1 MEADMTRKAE
11 EPIAIK
17 GGEFL
22 IADRAPDDIFMPE
35 DISDEQRMFART
47 AEEFLRKEVIPR
59 EDEIYAKNYTTHR
72 ELMRKAG
79 ELGLLSID
87 IPEAYGGL
95 GLHKVSSAIVGE
107 QFALQASFAGTQSS
121 HVNIGTLPIVFFGT
135 EEQKQKY
142 LPQLATGEMIGAY
155 ALTEPHSGSDALA
168 AKTKA
173 VLSEDGQHYILN
185 GQKMWITNGGFADLF
200 TVFAKVDGEKFTAF
214 LVERGPGL
222 TSGHEEKKLGID
234 GSSTTALML
243 EDCRVPV
250 ENVLGEIGRGHKIA
264 FNVLNIG
271 RLKLGAR
278 SVGAMK
284 LALGQSI
291 QYAKE
296 RQQFGQPIANFGLIK
311 QKLAEMTMRAYVGEA
326 ILYRTLGM
334 IDDALERA
342 DKDDAQQVLQVLEQY
357 AIECSIIKVWVSEAL
372 GYVVDEQVQVYGGYG
387 YSKDYPAERAYRD
400 ARIARIY
407 EGTNEIN
414 RIVIATQ
421 LLRRAK
427 SGELPLLE
435 AAECVLNGAD
445 QSHDTMTLSVANI
458 AFSDEVMM
466 VRSAKAMTL
475 AAIGNVAH
483 AYGDNARNEQEALG
497 LVSDMVMDVYAMES
511 TLLRTQKLMLSR
523 GRDSAAVQSDIT
535 RVFIREAMMRIERAA
550 RLIATETVD
559 EKTDSTA
566 LIEDLIHRAPIKM
579 TAARRRI
586 ADAVIAAGKY
596 NL

>member
-1 MEADMTRKAE
+1 MTSQPKQSDS
-11 EPIAIK
+11 PK
-17 GGEFL
+17 GGSFL
-22 IADRAPDDIFMPE
+22 IEDRRPGDVFTPE
-35 DISDEQRMFART
+35 DITEEQRMFART

-59 EDEIYAKNYTTHR
+59 EDEIYAKDYKVHR
-72 ELMRKAG
+72 ELMLKAG

-87 IPEAYGGL
+87 IPEQYGGL
-95 GLHKVSSAIVGE
+95 GLHKVSSAVVGE
-107 QFALQASFAGTQSS
+107 QFALQPSFAGTQSS

-142 LPQLATGEMIGAY
+142 LPRLATGEWIGAY
-155 ALTEPHSGSDALA
+155 ALTEPQSGSDALA

-173 VLSEDGQHYILN
+173 VLSSDGRHYILN

-222 TSGHEEKKLGID
+222 VSGHEEKKLGID

-278 SVGAMK
+278 SVGSIK
-284 LALGQSI
+284 LSLHQSI

-296 RQQFGQPIANFGLIK
+296 RHQFGQPIANFGLIK
-311 QKLAEMTMRAYVGEA
+311 HKLAEMTIRAYVGES

-334 IDDALERA
+334 IDEALEHA
-342 DKDDAQQVLQVLEQY
+342 DKDDPKQVLRVLEQF
-357 AIECSIIKVWVSEAL
+357 AIECSIIKVWESEAL
-372 GYVVDEQVQVYGGYG
+372 AYVVDEEVQVFGGYG

-414 RIVIATQ
+414 RIVIGTQ
-421 LLRRAK
+421 LLRRAT
-427 SGELPLLE
+427 SGELGLFE
-435 AAECVLNGAD
+435 AAERVSHGKCTPDMNYANGA
-445 QSHDTMTLSVANI
+445 LN
-458 AFSDEVMM
+458 DEHGLLCA
-466 VRSAKAMTL
+466 AKSMTL
-475 AAIGNVAH
+475 ASIAATNQ
-483 AYGDNARNEQEALG
+483 AYGDGARNEQEIIAHIA
-497 LVSDMVMDVYAMES
+497 DMVMDVYAMES
-511 TLLRTQKLMLSR
+511 SLLRTERLLLDR
-523 GRDSAAVQSDIT
+523 GVDGCKIQADIA
-535 RVFIREAMMRIERAA
+535 RVFARDAASRVERSARTVASEIEAERFAKT
-550 RLIATETVD
+550 ID
-559 EKTDSTA
+559 ELAQRSSMKS
-566 LIEDLIHRAPIKM
+566 I
-579 TAARRRI
+579 AARRRI
-586 ADAVIAAGKY
+586 ADAVINAGRY
-596 NL
+596 FFS

>member
-1 MEADMTRKAE
+1 MELEMTSKAE
-11 EPIAIK
+11 ESGMIK
-17 GGEFL
+17 GGGFL
-22 IADRAPDDIFMPE
+22 IEDRAPSEVFTPE
-35 DISDEQRMFART
+35 DINEEQRMFART
-47 AEEFLRKEVIPR
+47 AEEFLRKEVVPR
-59 EDEIYAKNYTTHR
+59 EDAIYAKDWSVTR

-87 IPEAYGGL
+87 IPERYGGL

-107 QFALQASFAGTQSS
+107 QFALQASFAGSQSA

-142 LPQLATGEMIGAY
+142 LPRLATGEMIGAY

-173 VLSEDGQHYILN
+173 VLSDDGRHYVLN
-185 GQKMWITNGGFADLF
+185 GQKMWITNGSFADLF

-222 TSGHEEKKLGID
+222 VSGHEEKKLGID

-278 SVGAMK
+278 SVGTIK
-284 LALGQSI
+284 LSLAQSV
-291 QYAKE
+291 QYARE
-296 RQQFGQPIANFGLIK
+296 RFQFGQAIANFGLIK
-311 QKLAEMTMRAYVGEA
+311 QKIAEMTIRAYVGES

-334 IDDALERA
+334 IDDALEQA
-342 DKDDAQQVLQVLEQY
+342 DKDDPRQVLRVLEQY
-357 AIECSIIKVWVSEAL
+357 AIECSIIKVWESEAL
-372 GYVVDEQVQVYGGYG
+372 GYVVDEEVQVFGGYG

-414 RIVIATQ
+414 RIVIASQ

-427 SGELPLLE
+427 AGELSLLE
-435 AAECVLNGAD
+435 AAESVLAGEKPP
-445 QSHDTMTLSVANI
+445 SDTLMLSLANVE
-458 AFSDEVMM
+458 FSDEVKIIKG
-466 VRSAKAMTL
+466 AKAMTL
-475 AAIGNVAH
+475 ASIGGVAR
-483 AYGDNARNEQEALG
+483 AYGDRARDEQEALG
-497 LVSDMVMDVYAMES
+497 LIADMVMDVYAMES
-511 TLLRTQKLMLSR
+511 ALLRTQKIMADR
-523 GRDSAAVQSDIT
+523 GKEDCPVQADIT
-535 RVFIREAMMRIERAA
+535 RVFVREAASRIERASQA
-550 RLIATETVD
+550 VAAETAD
-559 EKTDSTA
+559 DKSTPVIDQ
-566 LIEDLIHRAPIKM
+566 LTHRAPIKAI
-579 TAARRRI
+579 AARRRI
-586 ADAVIAAGKY
+586 AEAITEAGRY

>member
-1 MEADMTRKAE
+1 MTSKAE
-11 EPIAIK
+11 EIIAIK

-22 IADRAPDDIFMPE
+22 TTDLAPEDIFTPE
-35 DISDEQRMFART
+35 EISDEQRMFART

-59 EDEIYAKNYTTHR
+59 EDEIYAKNYATHR

-79 ELGLLSID
+79 DLGLLAID

-107 QFALQASFAGTQSS
+107 QFALQSSFAGTQSS

-135 EEQKQKY
+135 EAQKQKY
-142 LPQLATGEMIGAY
+142 LPKLATGEMIGAY

-200 TVFAKVDGEKFTAF
+200 TVFAKVDGERFTAF

-222 TSGHEEKKLGID
+222 VSGHEEKKLGID

-250 ENVLGEIGRGHKIA
+250 ENLLGEIGRGHKIA

-278 SVGAMK
+278 SVGTMK
-284 LALGQSI
+284 LALGQSV

-296 RQQFGQPIANFGLIK
+296 RHQFGQAIANFGLIK
-311 QKLAEMTMRAYVGEA
+311 QKLAEMALRAYVGEA

-334 IDDALERA
+334 IDEALERA
-342 DKDDAQQVLQVLEQY
+342 DKDDTRQVLSVLEQY
-357 AIECSIIKVWVSEAL
+357 AIECSIIKVWESEAL
-372 GYVVDEQVQVYGGYG
+372 GFVVDEQVQVYGGYG

-427 SGELPLLE
+427 AGELSLL
-435 AAECVLNGAD
+435 AAARCVLKGAD
-445 QSHDTMTLSVANI
+445 QTRDTMTLSVANI
-458 AFSDEVMM
+458 AFSDEIAM
-466 VRSAKAMTL
+466 VSRAKAMTL
-475 AAIGNVAH
+475 AALGSVAQ
-483 AYGDNARNEQEALG
+483 AYGDHARDQQEALG
-497 LVSDMVMDVYAMES
+497 LISDMVMDVYAMES
-511 TLLRTQKLMLSR
+511 VLLRTQKLMLGR
-523 GRDSAAVQSDIT
+523 GAQAASVQSDIT
-535 RVFIREAMMRIERAA
+535 RVYIREAMTRIERAV
-550 RLIATETVD
+550 RFVLTETTD
-559 EKTDSTA
+559 EGKDSA
-566 LIEDLIHRAPIKM
+566 SLIESLIHRAPIKM
-579 TAARRRI
+579 IAARRRI

>member
-1 MEADMTRKAE
+1 MTSRPSAAQS
-11 EPIAIK
+11 PK
-17 GGEFL
+17 GGSFL
-22 IADRAPDDIFMPE
+22 IEDREPSEVFTPE
-35 DISDEQRMFART
+35 DITDEQQMFART
-47 AEEFLRKEVIPR
+47 AEEFLRKEVLPR
-59 EDEIYAKNYTTHR
+59 EAEIYAKDYTVHR

-79 ELGLLSID
+79 ELGLLMID
-87 IPEAYGGL
+87 IPERYGGL
-95 GLHKVSSAIVGE
+95 GLHKVSSAVVGE

-142 LPQLATGEMIGAY
+142 LPRLATGEWIGAY
-155 ALTEPHSGSDALA
+155 ALTEPQSGSDALA

-173 VLSEDGQHYILN
+173 VLSEDGKHYILN

-222 TSGHEEKKLGID
+222 VSGHEEKKLGID

-278 SVGAMK
+278 CVGTMK
-284 LALGQSI
+284 LSLQQSV

-296 RQQFGQPIANFGLIK
+296 RHQFGQAIANFGLIK
-311 QKLAEMTMRAYVGEA
+311 HKLAEMTIRAYVGES

-334 IDDALERA
+334 IDDALEQV
-342 DKDDAQQVLQVLEQY
+342 DKDDPKQMLGVLEQY
-357 AIECSIIKVWVSEAL
+357 AMECSIIKVWESEAL
-372 GYVVDEQVQVYGGYG
+372 AYVVDEEVQVFGGYG
-387 YSKDYPAERAYRD
+387 YSKDYPAEQAYRD

-427 SGELPLLE
+427 AGELALFETAAPQVNPVKPPASDTLE
-435 AAECVLNGAD
+435 LNVANKAFKREILMLSGAK
-445 QSHDTMTLSVANI
+445 SMTLLAIESV
-458 AFSDEVMM
+458 F
-466 VRSAKAMTL
+466 R
-475 AAIGNVAH
+475 
-483 AYGDNARNEQEALG
+483 AYGENARDQQEALG
-497 LVSDMVMDVYAMES
+497 LIADMVMDVYAMES
-511 TLLRTQKLMLSR
+511 ALLRTRRLFDER
-523 GRDSAAVQSDIT
+523 GMEKCLVQADIT
-535 RVFIREAMMRIERAA
+535 HVFARDAALRIERAA
-550 RLIATETVD
+550 RAVVTETED
-559 EKTDSTA
+559 DKGAE
-566 LIEDLIHRAPIKM
+566 LIDQLAQHSPMKAI
-579 TAARRRI
+579 AARRRI
-586 ADAVIAAGKY
+586 ADAVIQAGRY
-596 NL
+596 SLSA

>member
-1 MEADMTRKAE
+1 
-11 EPIAIK
+11 
-17 GGEFL
+17 
-22 IADRAPDDIFMPE
+22 
-35 DISDEQRMFART
+35 MFART

-59 EDEIYAKNYTTHR
+59 EDEIYAKNYQTHR
-72 ELMRKAG
+72 ELMLKAG

-95 GLHKVSSAIVGE
+95 ELDKVSSAVVGE

-121 HVNIGTLPIVFFGT
+121 HVNIGTLPVVFFGT
-135 EEQKQKY
+135 EDQKKKY
-142 LPQLATGEMIGAY
+142 LPRLASGEMIGAY

-173 VLSEDGQHYILN
+173 VLSDDGTHYVLN

-214 LVERGPGL
+214 LVERGPGVV
-222 TSGHEEKKLGID
+222 SGHEEKKLGLD

-278 SVGAMK
+278 SVGTIK
-284 LALGQSI
+284 LSILQSVE
-291 QYAKE
+291 YAKE
-296 RQQFGQPIANFGLIK
+296 RHQFGQAIANFGLIK
-311 QKLAEMTMRAYVGEA
+311 QKIAEMAIRAYVGES

-334 IDDALERA
+334 IDESLHRA
-342 DKDDAQQVLQVLEQY
+342 DSHDPQQVLGVLEQF
-357 AIECSIIKVWVSEAL
+357 AVECSIIKVWESEAL
-372 GYVVDEQVQVYGGYG
+372 AYVVDEEVQIFGGYG

-421 LLRRAK
+421 LMKRAK
-427 SGELPLLE
+427 AGELALLE
-435 AAECVLNGAD
+435 AAECAIEGPAPT
-445 QSHDTMTLSVANI
+445 SDTLMLSPANI
-458 AFSDEVMM
+458 AFSDELKMLKG
-466 VRSAKAMTL
+466 AKAVT
-475 AAIGNVAH
+475 VAGVAGVMR
-483 AYGDNARNEQEALG
+483 AYGDRARDQQEALG
-497 LVSDMVMDVYAMES
+497 LIAEMVIDVYAMES
-511 TLLRTQKLMLSR
+511 ALLRTQKLIVAR
-523 GRDSAAVQSDIT
+523 GVKQCEVQIDIT
-535 RVFIREAMMRIERAA
+535 RLYARDAMQRIERAA
-550 RLIATETVD
+550 RLIATETD
-559 EKTDSTA
+559 DAKGAEAIDQM
-566 LIEDLIHRAPIKM
+566 IHRDPIK
-579 TAARRRI
+579 TIAARRRV
-586 ADAVIAAGKY
+586 ADSIIAAGRY
-596 NL
+596 NLS

>member
-1 MEADMTRKAE
+1 MELEMTGKAE
-11 EPIAIK
+11 GTGMIK
-17 GGEFL
+17 GGGFL
-22 IADRAPDDIFMPE
+22 IEDRAPSDVFTPE
-35 DISDEQRMFART
+35 DISEEQRMFART
-47 AEEFLRKEVIPR
+47 AEEFLRKEVLPR
-59 EDEIYAKNYTTHR
+59 EDAIYAKDWSVTR

-87 IPEAYGGL
+87 IPERYGGL

-107 QFALQASFAGTQSS
+107 QFALQASFAGSQSA

-142 LPQLATGEMIGAY
+142 LPRLATGEMIGAY

-173 VLSEDGQHYILN
+173 VLSSDGRHYVLN
-185 GQKMWITNGGFADLF
+185 GQKMWITNGSFADLF

-222 TSGHEEKKLGID
+222 VSGHEEKKLGID

-278 SVGAMK
+278 SVGTIK
-284 LALGQSI
+284 LSLAQSV

-296 RQQFGQPIANFGLIK
+296 RSQFGQPIANFGLIK
-311 QKLAEMTMRAYVGEA
+311 QKIAEMTIRAYVGES

-334 IDDALERA
+334 IDDALEQA
-342 DKDDAQQVLQVLEQY
+342 DKDDPRQVLGVLEQY
-357 AIECSIIKVWVSEAL
+357 AIECSIIKVWESEAL
-372 GYVVDEQVQVYGGYG
+372 GYVVDEEVQVFGGYG

-414 RIVIATQ
+414 RIVIASQ

-427 SGELPLLE
+427 AGELALLE
-435 AAECVLNGAD
+435 AAESVLAGEKPP
-445 QSHDTMTLSVANI
+445 SDTLMLSLANVE
-458 AFSDEVMM
+458 FSDEVKIIKG
-466 VRSAKAMTL
+466 AKAMAL
-475 AAIGNVAH
+475 ASLGSVSA
-483 AYGDNARNEQEALG
+483 AYGERARDEQEALG
-497 LVSDMVMDVYAMES
+497 LIADMVMDVYAMES
-511 TLLRTQKLMLSR
+511 ALLRTQKIMADR
-523 GRDSAAVQSDIT
+523 GKENCLVQADVT
-535 RVFIREAMMRIERAA
+535 RVFVREAATRVERAA
-550 RLIATETVD
+550 QMVATETAD
-559 EKTDSTA
+559 GDAAIIDHLT
-566 LIEDLIHRAPIKM
+566 HRAPIKAI
-579 TAARRRI
+579 AARRRI
-586 ADAVIAAGKY
+586 AESITEAGRY

>member
-1 MEADMTRKAE
+1 MTSKVE
-11 EPIAIK
+11 EIIAIK

-22 IADRAPDDIFMPE
+22 LADRSPDDVFTPE

-59 EDEIYAKNYTTHR
+59 EDEIYAKNYATHR

-79 ELGLLSID
+79 ELGLLAID

-107 QFALQASFAGTQSS
+107 QFALQSSFAGTQSS

-142 LPQLATGEMIGAY
+142 LPKLATGEMIGAY

-168 AKTKA
+168 AKTRA

-250 ENVLGEIGRGHKIA
+250 GNVLGEIGRGHKIA

-311 QKLAEMTMRAYVGEA
+311 QKLAEMAARAYVGEA
-326 ILYRTLGM
+326 VLYRTLGM

-342 DKDDAQQVLQVLEQY
+342 DKDDARQVLSVLEQY
-357 AIECSIIKVWVSEAL
+357 AIECSIIKVWESEAL

-421 LLRRAK
+421 LLRRSR
-427 SGELPLLE
+427 SGELTLLD
-435 AAECVLNGAD
+435 AAECVLKGAD
-445 QSHDTMTLSVANI
+445 QSRDTMTLSVANI
-458 AFSDEVMM
+458 AFSDEVAML
-466 VRSAKAMTL
+466 RRAKAMTL
-475 AAIGNVAH
+475 AAIGSVAQ
-483 AYGDNARNEQEALG
+483 AYGDRARDEQEALG
-497 LVSDMVMDVYAMES
+497 LISDMVIDVYAMES
-511 TLLRTQKLMLSR
+511 VLLRTQQLLLAR
-523 GRDSAAVQSDIT
+523 GEQATSVQGEIT
-535 RVFIREAMMRIERAA
+535 RVFIREALMRIERAA
-550 RLIATETVD
+550 RLIVTETANED
-559 EKTDSTA
+559 EDGAA
-566 LIEDLIHRAPIKM
+566 LIEGLIHRAPIKM
-579 TAARRRI
+579 IAARRHI
-586 ADAVIAAGKY
+586 ADSVIAAGKY

>member
-1 MEADMTRKAE
+1 MTSKAE
-11 EPIAIK
+11 QSQPIK
-17 GGEFL
+17 GGGFL
-22 IADRAPDDIFMPE
+22 IEDAEPGEIFTPE
-35 DISDEQRMFART
+35 DISEEQRMFAQT

-59 EDEIYAKNYTTHR
+59 EDEIYAKNWETHR
-72 ELMRKAG
+72 DLMRKAG

-87 IPEAYGGL
+87 IPEKYGGL
-95 GLHKVSSAIVGE
+95 GLNKVSSAIVGE

-135 EEQKQKY
+135 EEQKKKY
-142 LPQLATGEMIGAY
+142 LPRLATGEMIGAY

-173 VLSEDGQHYILN
+173 VLSPDGTHYVLN
-185 GQKMWITNGGFADLF
+185 GQKMWITNGSFADLF

-222 TSGHEEKKLGID
+222 VSGHEEKKLGID

-243 EDCRVPV
+243 EDCRVPA

-278 SVGAMK
+278 SVGTIK
-284 LALGQSI
+284 LSLGQSI

-296 RQQFGQPIANFGLIK
+296 RHQFGQPIANFGLIK
-311 QKLAEMTMRAYVGEA
+311 QKIAEMAIRAYVGES
-326 ILYRTLGM
+326 ILYRTLGT
-334 IDDALERA
+334 IDRALELA
-342 DKDDAQQVLQVLEQY
+342 DKDNPAEVLRVLEQY
-357 AIECSIIKVWVSEAL
+357 AIECSIIKVWESEAL

-414 RIVIATQ
+414 RIVIASQ
-421 LLRRAK
+421 LLRRAHA
-427 SGELPLLE
+427 GELALLE
-435 AAECVLNGAD
+435 AARDA
-445 QSHDTMTLSVANI
+445 QSAGPATGDTMEMSIANA
-458 AFSDEVMM
+458 AFSHELRMLAG
-466 VRSAKAMTL
+466 AKGITL
-475 AAIGNVAH
+475 AAINNVVTTH
-483 AYGDNARNEQEALG
+483 GDRAREEQELLG
-497 LVSDMVMDVYAMES
+497 LIAEMVMDVYALES
-511 TLLRTQKLMLSR
+511 AMLRTQRIITEHGLER
-523 GRDSAAVQSDIT
+523 AAIQIDIT
-535 RVFIREAMMRIERAA
+535 RVFAREADARVERAG
-550 RLIATETVD
+550 RMIATETGVEEEEGD
-559 EKTDSTA
+559 EVIDRLA
-566 LIEDLIHRAPIKM
+566 HHAPIK
-579 TAARRRI
+579 AIQVRRRI
-586 ADAVIAAGKY
+586 ADSMIAAGKY

>member
-1 MEADMTRKAE
+1 MTRKAE
-11 EPIAIK
+11 AIIAIK

-22 IADRAPDDIFMPE
+22 TTDLTPGDIFTPE
-35 DISDEQRMFART
+35 EISDEQRMFART

-59 EDEIYAKNYTTHR
+59 EDEIYAKNYATHR

-79 ELGLLSID
+79 DLGLLAID

-107 QFALQASFAGTQSS
+107 QFALQSSFAGTQSS

-135 EEQKQKY
+135 EAQRQKY
-142 LPQLATGEMIGAY
+142 LPKLATGEMIGAY

-200 TVFAKVDGEKFTAF
+200 TVFAKVDGERFTAF

-222 TSGHEEKKLGID
+222 VSGHEEKKLGID

-278 SVGAMK
+278 AVGTMK
-284 LALGQSI
+284 LALGQSVR
-291 QYAKE
+291 YAKE
-296 RQQFGQPIANFGLIK
+296 RHQFGQAIANFGLIK
-311 QKLAEMTMRAYVGEA
+311 QKLAEMAMRVYVGES

-334 IDDALERA
+334 IDEALERA
-342 DKDDAQQVLQVLEQY
+342 DKDDTRQVLSVLEQY
-357 AIECSIIKVWVSEAL
+357 AIECSIIKVWESEAL
-372 GYVVDEQVQVYGGYG
+372 GFVVDEQVQVYGGYG

-427 SGELPLLE
+427 AGELSLLD
-435 AAECVLNGAD
+435 AARCVLAGAD
-445 QSHDTMTLSVANI
+445 QTRDTMALSVANV
-458 AFSDEVMM
+458 AFSDEVAM
-466 VRSAKAMTL
+466 VSRAKAMTL
-475 AAIGNVAH
+475 AALGSVAQ
-483 AYGDNARNEQEALG
+483 AYGDHARDQQEALG
-497 LVSDMVMDVYAMES
+497 LISDMVMDVYAMES
-511 TLLRTQKLMLSR
+511 ALLRTQKLMLGR
-523 GRDSAAVQSDIT
+523 GAQAAAVQSDIT
-535 RVFIREAMMRIERAA
+535 RVYIREAMTRIERAA
-550 RLIATETVD
+550 RFVLTETAD
-559 EKTDSTA
+559 EGKDSA
-566 LIEDLIHRAPIKM
+566 SLIEGLIHRAPIKM
-579 TAARRRI
+579 IAARRRI
-586 ADAVIAAGKY
+586 ADAAIAAGKY